1 MGADAVGMSTV
12 LEVIAARHMGARVLG
27 VSVIANQAAG
37 LSPIPLSHEDVKAA
51 ASAADHGFQE
61 LLSRVVDAIAHG

>member
-27 VSVIANQAAG
+27 LSVIANQAAG

-51 ASAADHGFQE
+51 ANAAERSFQD
-61 LLSRVVDAIAHG
+61 LLVRVVEAIARG